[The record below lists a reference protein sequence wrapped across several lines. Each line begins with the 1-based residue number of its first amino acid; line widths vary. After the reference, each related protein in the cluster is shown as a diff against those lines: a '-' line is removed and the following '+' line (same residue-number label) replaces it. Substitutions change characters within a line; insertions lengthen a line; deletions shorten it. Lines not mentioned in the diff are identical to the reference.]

1 MDISDLHYFTAAADA
16 GSFSS
21 SGKALGRDPSTLSR
35 RIGPDIG
42 DEVHRLPVRYSLT
55 GGSPA
60 GAMGAH
66 KGRKRSTRLDGRSTA
81 LGRLRSILYRAEIG
95 RSGRFADIRAG
106 FPAPRFCGLQDFAF
120 KVWWE
125 SRRCGMISA
134 RSRPESR

>member
-35 RIGPDIG
+35 RIEPDIG

-60 GAMGAH
+60 GAMRAH
-66 KGRKRSTRLDGRSTA
+66 KGRKRSIRLDGRRTA
-81 LGRLRSILYRAEIG
+81 LGRHLPVGDTGPDRLNWVGSGSSTGAG
-95 RSGRFADIRAG
+95 RPPIPHYSMT
-106 FPAPRFCGLQDFAF
+106 
-120 KVWWE
+120 
-125 SRRCGMISA
+125 SSA
-134 RSRPESR
+134 R